1 MLYSSNRSTWYD
13 MDKEEWYDLIAR
25 YLTSY
30 QKQTNEQ
37 ATMTKHDSQKFAI
50 LNHCFENE
58 LGIL

>member
-1 MLYSSNRSTWYD
+1 